1 MTATFRA
8 LVVFKR
14 NETDFKNRFIYKIP
28 CSFSTNTKAAVQ
40 TSRIIR
46 KIIFKVRNSFKEKKE
61 ALTICTLLPLQPPI
75 FMLKFC
81 CVCVYI

>member
-46 KIIFKVRNSFKEKKE
+46 ERSFLKLEIHLRKKRRH
-61 ALTICTLLPLQPPI
+61 
-75 FMLKFC
+75 
-81 CVCVYI
+81 

>member
-1 MTATFRA
+1 M
-8 LVVFKR
+8 
-14 NETDFKNRFIYKIP
+14 FIFYKHKG
-28 CSFSTNTKAAVQ
+28 SSSNFSYNQ
-40 TSRIIR
+40 R